1 MALKK
6 NKLMIYTTIRMNLT
20 NVILNNNK
28 KIIHRSTYY
37 VILFTSGS
45 RKGKII

>member
-6 NKLMIYTTIRMNLT
+6 NKLMIYTAIRMNFT

-28 KIIHRSTYY
+28 KNSYIEVHTM
-37 VILFTSGS
+37 
-45 RKGKII
+45 